1 MLCSRGGLLCLPDQL
16 HFVNTVLTARL
27 PKERQALGLTQEQL
41 AKLFGWRQSRLS
53 NYENGTRQPG
63 LPECRLIVEKLNEL
77 GRTCSLDS
85 VFPPQ
90 SEV

>member
-1 MLCSRGGLLCLPDQL
+1 M
-16 HFVNTVLTARL
+16 NNIA
-27 PKERQALGLTQEQL
+27 KERQALGLTQEQL

-53 NYENGTRQPG
+53 NYENGTR